1 MKLKIKVK
9 LVKFPICLFNLVGGI
24 MPDVLVFSAN
34 LRVKMFED
42 YEKLMLYFVNYLCY
56 PFLQ

>member
-1 MKLKIKVK
+1 
-9 LVKFPICLFNLVGGI
+9 

-42 YEKLMLYFVNYLCY
+42 YEKLLLYFVNYLCY